1 MMSLVER
8 YIEWMTSEIE
18 TINTYHDHKEKM
30 AWTATV
36 FYVPAT
42 VILGYT
48 AAGRLDD
55 IAKLVLSIVILVA
68 SVMTTMFVNMQ
79 FRMRWNAADIERG
92 LKRIKGKLCQLEEI
106 SSDFNLLLPESKA
119 NEIPPQ
125 WPIFVQQELDKCVTK
140 RFRKDIVK
148 AILNA
153 ITFRW
158 KKIDDRLKTEL
169 AIMRLFSQRSSLC
182 TACGYLGVDRTM
194 MKIELMV

>member
-1 MMSLVER
+1 MISIVER

-18 TINTYHDHKEKM
+18 TISTYHDHKEKM
-30 AWTATV
+30 AWTATA

-48 AAGRLDD
+48 AADHLDD
-55 IAKLVLSIVILVA
+55 IAKLVLSVLIVVT

-79 FRMRWNAADIERG
+79 FRMRWIAADTENG
-92 LKRIKGKLCQLEEI
+92 LKRIKGKLCQLQEM
-106 SSDFNLLLPESKA
+106 SPDFNLSLPESKA

-140 RFRKDIVK
+140 RLSTDVPK
-148 AILNA
+148 AFLNA
-153 ITFRW
+153 ITFQW

-169 AIMRLFSQRSSLC
+169 ASYCAIVFATVIAVSSLWI
-182 TACGYLGVDRTM
+182 LGCR
-194 MKIELMV
+194 

>member
-1 MMSLVER
+1 MSLVER

-30 AWTATV
+30 AWTATA

-48 AAGRLDD
+48 AADRLDD
-55 IAKLVLSIVILVA
+55 IAKLVLSLVILIA

-106 SSDFNLLLPESKA
+106 SSDFNLSLPESKA
-119 NEIPPQ
+119 SEIPPQ
-125 WPIFVQQELDKCVTK
+125 WPIFVQHELDKCVTK
-140 RFRKDIVK
+140 RFRTDIVK

-158 KKIDDRLKTEL
+158 KKIDDRLKTEVASYYAIVL
-169 AIMRLFSQRSSLC
+169 ATVIAVYSLWI
-182 TACGYLGVDRTM
+182 LGCR
-194 MKIELMV
+194 

>member
-1 MMSLVER
+1 
-8 YIEWMTSEIE
+8 MTYEIK

-30 AWTATV
+30 AWTATA

-48 AAGRLDD
+48 AADHLDD
-55 IAKLVLSIVILVA
+55 IAKSVLSVFIVVT

-79 FRMRWNAADIERG
+79 FRRRWWAADMERG
-92 LKRIKGKLCQLEEI
+92 LRRIKGKVCQLEEM
-106 SSDFNLLLPESKA
+106 SPTFNLSIPECNA
-119 NEIPPQ
+119 NEIPPE

-140 RFRKDIVK
+140 RFRADILK

-169 AIMRLFSQRSSLC
+169 VSYCAIVFATLIAVSGLWI
-182 TACGYLGVDRTM
+182 LGCR
-194 MKIELMV
+194 